1 MSKVAL
7 SGNVLGTGTVT
18 LASPNTNSTVT
29 LNLPATAGT
38 VLIQDGTNTTTVV
51 NLTATGTVN
60 VGGGNIS
67 PQTGFK
73 NRIINGAMTIDQR
86 NAGAAVTNTG
96 GITVYG
102 VDRFAADNG
111 TDAVYTVQQVT
122 DAPSGFISSAK
133 VTVTTADASIGASQT
148 SSFLQAIEGY
158 NLADLG
164 WGTASAQTVTMS
176 FWVKSSLTGTFGGAL
191 RGAASTRSYPF
202 TYTISAANTWEQK
215 VITIVG
221 ETTGTWNNT
230 NGVGVQ
236 VLFGLAVGSTFSGT
250 PGAWASASLRSA
262 TGATNILSTLSATW
276 YITGVQLERGS
287 VATPFEFRSIGT
299 ETELCQ
305 RYYQK
310 SAATNVVPANGGT
323 SLMTIGNA
331 WGTSFVRAA
340 WISFPVVMRASPTI
354 TFFRGTETS
363 TDGQWASY
371 DGSVWTAATATTA
384 VNLSSFGMTVDL
396 NRTSAF
402 TTRDSYLAAGLYAIT
417 AEL

>member
-1 MSKVAL
+1 MSTL
-7 SGNVLGTGTVT
+7 SVT
-18 LASPNTNSTVT
+18 NLKNAASATNNLI
-29 LNLPATAGT
+29 LNP
-38 VLIQDGTNTTTVV
+38 DGSV
-51 NLTATGTVN
+51 
-60 VGGGNIS
+60 NIS
-67 PQTGFK
+67 GGTLSSQSGMR
-73 NRIINGAMTIDQR
+73 NRIINGGMTIDQR
-86 NAGAAVTNTG
+86 NAGAAVTNSG
-96 GITVYG
+96 GVAVYA
-102 VDRFAADNG
+102 VDRFAADNA

-236 VLFGLAVGSTFSGT
+236 VLFGLAMGSTFSGT

-262 TGATNILSTLSATW
+262 TGATNILSTLGATW
-276 YITGVQLERGS
+276 FITGVQLEKGS
-287 VATPFEFRSIGT
+287 VATPFEFRSIGQ
-299 ETELCQ
+299 ELALCQ
-305 RYYQK
+305 RYYYKVFPNLVDVGLTGYGGGVITATTSSSMIGAFPVPMRIRPTALEQ
-310 SAATNVVPANGGT
+310 SGTAAHYALRQPGATNVTCNAVP
-323 SLMTIGNA
+323 
-331 WGTSFVRAA
+331 
-340 WISFPVVMRASPTI
+340 
-354 TFFRGTETS
+354 TF
-363 TDGQWASY
+363 
-371 DGSVWTAATATTA
+371 
-384 VNLSSFGMTVDL
+384 SSFTSEYSFFVSGAVASGLTL
-396 NRTSAF
+396 NLPAILCTANAAAF
-402 TTRDSYLAAGLYAIT
+402 LAWSV
-417 AEL
+417 EL

>member
-18 LASPNTNSTVT
+18 LAAPNTNSTVT

-86 NAGAAVTNTG
+86 NAGAAVTSSG
-96 GITVYG
+96 STVYA
-102 VDRFAADNG
+102 VDRFAADNS

-133 VTVTTADASIGASQT
+133 VTVTTADASIGASQV
-148 SSFLQAIEGY
+148 SSFYQAIEGY

-276 YITGVQLERGS
+276 FITGVQLEKGS
-287 VATPFEFRSIGT
+287 VATPFEFRSIGQ
-299 ETELCQ
+299 ELALCE
-305 RYYQK
+305 RYYEILSPIAIMFPWNSGTQVIRQSNSFRTTKRAAPSISLNTK
-310 SAATNVVPANGGT
+310 SGGT
-323 SLMTIGNA
+323 
-331 WGTSFVRAA
+331 GTLGIASALTTGVIYSGSSVIQDVVSYAA
-340 WISFPVVMRASPTI
+340 PTASI
-354 TFFRGTETS
+354 
-363 TDGQWASY
+363 
-371 DGSVWTAATATTA
+371 
-384 VNLSSFGMTVDL
+384 
-396 NRTSAF
+396 
-402 TTRDSYLAAGLYAIT
+402 
-417 AEL
+417 EL